1 LTLEAVRSQISE
13 LEKGPVAVDTS
24 NVLLLQMN
32 KLNVTMNVGQR
43 RKRLSA
49 KVAVIPIF
57 GRSRLEVFSFLS
69 FGFEDDNLLLLL
81 LFVVDVRMKSF
92 KVDLVIFV
100 QVKSDVARVAFQ
112 VLLLLLLLLL
122 F

>member
-100 QVKSDVARVAFQ
+100 QVKSDVARVAFK

>member
-100 QVKSDVARVAFQ
+100 QVKSDVARVAFK
-112 VLLLLLLLLL
+112 VLLLLLLPLL

>member
-1 LTLEAVRSQISE
+1 MSSQISE
-13 LEKGPVAVDTS
+13 LEKGPVAVDAS

-49 KVAVIPIF
+49 KVAVILIF

-69 FGFEDDNLLLLL
+69 FGFDDGNLLL

-100 QVKSDVARVAFQ
+100 QVKSDVA
-112 VLLLLLLLLL
+112 
-122 F
+122 

>member
-24 NVLLLQMN
+24 KVLLLQMN